1 METKAAKKRRLIE
14 EENERNGRGR
24 DRFSDLPNEISNHIF
39 SFLPMKSIAQ
49 VSFTSK
55 RWRSLWDSF
64 PILDFSEVCP
74 FTSQVF
80 QKKSF
85 GQIFYHQMSAMR
97 FISSVLSGRHENS
110 DMKSFAFLGPPPPTS
125 LGLELGFSS
134 SHVRDAGDFSFPLLE
149 KLTIESCRSMNQLR
163 ICCEN
168 LKDLQVCGM
177 EKICLDISGMGLERL
192 AVKLHLTS
200 VISNSCVNIFAPN
213 LQTSQLGPDEVAEKG
228 LVHFWLPVNDAKIL
242 SKIYFE
248 GGLPF
253 SFVNLKTLEIITA
266 GLRKSDFPGI
276 ACLFKSSP
284 IVERLKIVISPIHR
298 PQDDKWNDILLDNA
312 LWSEEQ
318 FWESQAQT
326 LNSFLCHIKKGI
338 DETVISVARFL
349 LKHGIGLQEMNICP
363 QKCEAYQQNQPGW
376 QAKFKIIEELPR
388 ASEDVEIVWLF

>member
-24 DRFSDLPNEISNHIF
+24 DRFSDLPKEISNHIF
-39 SFLPMKSIAQ
+39 SFLPMKAIAQ
-49 VSFTSK
+49 VSFTLK

-74 FTSQVF
+74 FTSQ
-80 QKKSF
+80 
-85 GQIFYHQMSAMR
+85 
-97 FISSVLSGRHENS
+97 
-110 DMKSFAFLGPPPPTS
+110 
-125 LGLELGFSS
+125 
-134 SHVRDAGDFSFPLLE
+134 
-149 KLTIESCRSMNQLR
+149 KLTIESCRSMNQLG
-163 ICCEN
+163 IFCED

-192 AVKLHLTS
+192 AAVKLHLTS
-200 VISNSCVNIFAPN
+200 VISNSCVNIFVPN
-213 LQTSQLGPDEVAEKG
+213 TQTFQWGPDEVAEKG
-228 LVHFWLPVNDAKIL
+228 LVHFWLPVNDAKVKTHTVVVLSALSQAEKLTISFQILESL

-266 GLRKSDFPGI
+266 GLRKSDFLGI

-284 IVERLKIVISPIHR
+284 IVEGLKIVISPIHR

-326 LNSFLCHIKKGI
+326 LNSFLCHIKK
-338 DETVISVARFL
+338 
-349 LKHGIGLQEMNICP
+349 
-363 QKCEAYQQNQPGW
+363 
-376 QAKFKIIEELPR
+376 
-388 ASEDVEIVWLF
+388 